1 MYPYRSSLERLKK
14 EIRDIPDFPKPGVIF
29 KDITPILVDPQ
40 LFRLAVTVFLERYQ
54 RKSIEKIAAID
65 ARGFVF
71 AGAVAHVLGV
81 GLILIRKKGKL
92 PYKTISVDYELEY
105 GKNTLEMHLDSVRK
119 DERVVIIDDVLA
131 TGGTA
136 AAAANLIEKAGGKVI
151 ELAFLMELTFLN
163 GREKLYPHPIYAAIE
178 YP

>member
-14 EIRDIPDFPKPGVIF
+14 EIRDVPDFPKPGVMF
-29 KDITPILVDPQ
+29 KDITPILIDSQ

-54 RKSIEKIAAID
+54 RKTIDKIAAID

-92 PYKTISVDYELEY
+92 PYKTISVDYDLEY
-105 GKNTLEMHLDSVRK
+105 GHNTLEMHTDSVRK

-136 AAAANLIEKAGGKVI
+136 GAAANLIEKAGGKIV

-163 GREKLYPHPIYAAIE
+163 GREKLGNYPIYTAIE

>member
-14 EIRDIPDFPKPGVIF
+14 EIRDVPDFPKQGVIF
-29 KDITPILVDPQ
+29 KDITPILVDSQ
-40 LFRLAVTVFLERYQ
+40 LFRLAVTVFLEHYQ
-54 RKSIEKIAAID
+54 RKTIDKIAAID

-92 PYKTISVDYELEY
+92 PYKTISVDYDLEY
-105 GKNTLEMHLDSVRK
+105 GHNTLEMHTDSVRK

-136 AAAANLIEKAGGKVI
+136 GAAANLVEKAGGKIV

-163 GREKLYPHPIYAAIE
+163 GREKLGNHPIYTAIQ

>member
-1 MYPYRSSLERLKK
+1 MYPYRSSLDRLKK
-14 EIRDIPDFPKPGVIF
+14 EIRDVPDFPKPGVLF
-29 KDITPILVDPQ
+29 KDITPILVDAQ
-40 LFRLAVTVFLERYQ
+40 LFRLAVTVFVERYQ
-54 RKSIEKIAAID
+54 RKTIDKIAAID

-92 PYKTISVDYELEY
+92 PYKTISVDYDLEY
-105 GKNTLEMHLDSVRK
+105 GHNTLEMHVDSVKK
-119 DERVVIIDDVLA
+119 DEKVIIIDDVLA

-136 AAAANLIEKAGGKVI
+136 GAAANLVEKAGGKVV
-151 ELAFLMELTFLN
+151 ELAFLLELTFLN
-163 GREKLYPHPIYAAIE
+163 GRERLGDRPIYAAIE

>member
-1 MYPYRSSLERLKK
+1 MYPYRSSLERLKN

-29 KDITPILVDPQ
+29 KDITPILVDSQ
-40 LFRLAVTVFLERYQ
+40 LFRLAVNVFLERYQ
-54 RKSIEKIAAID
+54 RKTIDKIAAID

-92 PYKTISVDYELEY
+92 PYKTISIDYDLEY
-105 GKNTLEMHLDSVRK
+105 GQNTLEMHTDSVRK

-136 AAAANLIEKAGGKVI
+136 GAAANLIEKAGGKIV

-163 GREKLYPHPIYAAIE
+163 GKEKLGNHPIYTAIQ

>member
-14 EIRDIPDFPKPGVIF
+14 EIRDVPDFPKPGVHF
-29 KDITPILVDPQ
+29 KDITPILVDSQ

-54 RKSIEKIAAID
+54 RKTIDKIAAID

-71 AGAVAHVLGV
+71 AGAIAHVLGV
-81 GLILIRKKGKL
+81 GLVLIRKKGKL
-92 PYKTISVDYELEY
+92 PYKTISIEYDLEY
-105 GKNTLEMHLDSVRK
+105 GQDSLEMHIDSVRN

-136 AAAANLIEKAGGKVI
+136 GAAANLVEKAGGKIV
-151 ELAFLMELTFLN
+151 ELAFLMELTLLN
-163 GREKLYPHPIYAAIE
+163 GRDRLGSHPIYSAIQ